1 MQGRG
6 KSTKDHARGER
17 GPVRVCRHVGL
28 AASPLPA
35 RFRGP
40 LLAVALS
47 VSWRCHHNAEVTQS
61 VRVRTLAGAGPG
73 ETSLWRFPAISVT
86 SCLQG
91 RRWPPGD
98 SRGRPTTRLPS
109 QVPSGLSNPKLPHP
123 PKHAFTTR
131 ILKRK
136 PSGRAGAKEGPPRQ
150 SPTEAAAQG
159 GTDESGREGPRGRG
173 ESFKKVIQTARQT
186 WKTSRQRQV

>member
-1 MQGRG
+1 M
-6 KSTKDHARGER
+6 
-17 GPVRVCRHVGL
+17 GL

-35 RFRGP
+35 RLRGP

-61 VRVRTLAGAGPG
+61 VRVRDTRGSRTGRNQPLA
-73 ETSLWRFPAISVT
+73 FPAISVT

-159 GTDESGREGPRGRG
+159 GTDESGRQGPPGRG
-173 ESFKKVIQTARQT
+173 ESFEKVIQTARQT
-186 WKTSRQRQV
+186 WKTSRQRPV